1 MEWVLDEVL
10 GEVRWE
16 EVREENIAW
25 VLEEVWVEV
34 PWEEVRGGLVSLEA
48 LQ

>member
-1 MEWVLDEVL
+1 MEWVLEEVWV
-10 GEVRWE
+10 EVRWE
-16 EVREENIAW
+16 EVREEDIEW

-34 PWEEVRGGLVSLEA
+34 LWEEVRGGLVSLEA